1 MSASSSSILSSSSRA
16 PNALTVSPADRVW
29 GIWHDFLLTGMSPD
43 VVLYTAVIGVLLKA
57 NEYDRV
63 NQVWQHMHRR
73 LDHQNQD
80 QGRNSGCQS
89 RKKDTVEEIDVVSKT
104 LSHGTSTSLLSP
116 SPSPSPLLSTVCNV
130 DERPKGRRKSNAID
144 LLDSENQRPQN
155 RKSVTPNIQT
165 YSVLMQTHVL
175 KRDIQGVAQTYKEFL
190 QSTAPPPPSTSASRS
205 TNVASASEKHQQQH
219 GTRANTVFLN
229 QILTALVNLGENNAA
244 KEIYAAMRLDHDQ
257 AHSTS
262 ATANNADNAEEE
274 KKEEEKTLAKRVELS
289 KSRDEVGSTVN
300 DDYTSKA
307 TLLPTSSTSS
317 SLPLPLPLP
326 LPSPSPSPSVPGT
339 ISSFLTGSTLAS
351 SSNSSPVHHRNSER
365 RSTWLKRVVHE
376 ARKSQ
381 LSVFKGK
388 GKSPSS
394 STLLSSIQP
403 DNTTRKL
410 ILKMARRKNDTALEE
425 IVLKDLDSDFVT

>member
-1 MSASSSSILSSSSRA
+1 MSASSSSILSNSSRA
-16 PNALTVSPADRVW
+16 PNVLTVSPADRVW

-63 NQVWQHMHRR
+63 NQIWQHMHRR

-80 QGRNSGCQS
+80 QDRNSGRQR
-89 RKKDTVEEIDVVSKT
+89 RKKDTVEDMDPVSKT

-116 SPSPSPLLSTVCNV
+116 SPSSSPLLSTVCNV
-130 DERPKGRRKSNAID
+130 DDGLKGRRKSNAID
-144 LLDSENQRPQN
+144 LLDSESQRPHN
-155 RKSVTPNIQT
+155 WRSITPNIQT

-190 QSTAPPPPSTSASRS
+190 QSTALPPPSTSASKS
-205 TNVASASEKHQQQH
+205 MNVASTSEKQQQHH

-244 KEIYAAMRLDHDQ
+244 KEIYAAMRLDRDQ

-262 ATANNADNAEEE
+262 ATANDIDNAEEE
-274 KKEEEKTLAKRVELS
+274 RRDEERTLTKQVELS
-289 KSRDEVGSTVN
+289 KSGGEVGSTVN
-300 DDYTSKA
+300 DKHTSRS
-307 TLLPTSSTSS
+307 TLLSTSSISS

-326 LPSPSPSPSVPGT
+326 LPSLSPSVPGT
-339 ISSFLTGSTLAS
+339 ISSFLTSSTLA

-381 LSVFKGK
+381 SSVFKGE

-425 IVLKDLDSDFVT
+425 IVLKDMDSDFVT